1 MTGGYRTMML
11 QAVLANVE
19 VVERKLARVH
29 LLLGRPVRVH
39 AFSGYGH
46 GQWASVG
53 GRVLVQAQPRPAP
66 SSGSWWAVARANLLP
81 FMSVEVPHA
90 LVRVTLGNQHLDVR
104 ADADG
109 YVQALVQGVQL
120 PPGRHAATLTPLE
133 PGGSPA
139 HTRVHV
145 PHPAADVA
153 IVSDV
158 DDTIVDSG
166 IAHGLAATLRTTL
179 LREQS
184 TRVPLAGAPELY
196 RALAGGAAGG
206 VERPFFYLST
216 SPWNLANFLEGFL
229 TRHGFPAGPLVLT
242 DWGPG
247 ADGLLRIRTRTH
259 KLSALRRLAE
269 ALPDVRFVLIGDSGQ
284 EDPAIY
290 AEFSREHTG
299 RVAAIYIRRA
309 GKGPVAERRYEQA
322 ELLLVDAGVPYVIA
336 GDTAAMYEH
345 AQTIGLLRAG

>member
-1 MTGGYRTMML
+1 MML
-11 QAVLANVE
+11 RAVLANVE
-19 VVERKLARVH
+19 AVERRLAHLH

-39 AFSGYGH
+39 AFSGFGS
-46 GQWASVG
+46 GNCASVG

-90 LVRVTLGNQHLDVR
+90 LVRVTLGDQHLDVR

-184 TRVPLAGAPELY
+184 TRVPLTGAPQLY
-196 RALAGGAAGG
+196 RALARGGPGG
-206 VERPFFYLST
+206 VERPFLYLST
-216 SPWNLANFLEGFL
+216 SPWNLASFLEGFL

-247 ADGLLRIRTRTH
+247 ADGLLRVRTRTH

-290 AEFSREHTG
+290 AEFSREHPG
-299 RVAAIYIRRA
+299 RVAGIYIRRA
-309 GKGPVAERRYEQA
+309 GAGLVAERRDEQA
-322 ELLLVDAGVPYVIA
+322 ARVLADAEVPHVLA
-336 GDTAAMYEH
+336 DDTAAMLLH
-345 AQTIGLLRAG
+345 AQQNGLLRPN